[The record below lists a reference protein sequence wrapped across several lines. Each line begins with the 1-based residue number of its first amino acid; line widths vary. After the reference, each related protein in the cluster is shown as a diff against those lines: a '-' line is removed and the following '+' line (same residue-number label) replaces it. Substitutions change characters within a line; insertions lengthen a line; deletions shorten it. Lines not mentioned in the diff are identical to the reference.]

1 MVLWWFAAFGPGMR
15 LRAKTSGIIN
25 GFITAGIA
33 GDGNYGLSIWV
44 EYGLALDWRRVIPH
58 NGLNLNANLSAP
70 SYECCR
76 LHAGPAAGP
85 AVGTGV
91 RDAGESRRRFLS
103 IDTPQHQHCMGGHR
117 PASTQGLLRAC
128 QGHHL
133 STAHAAHAAP
143 AVVMR
148 DTCCFFCLLDTGTHG
163 KKQKRRWHL
172 DTGRPASKRSANSG
186 GCLETVSHSIPPQS

>member
-1 MVLWWFAAFGPGMR
+1 MR
-15 LRAKTSGIIN
+15 LRVNMSGIIN

-44 EYGLALDWRRVIPH
+44 VYGLALDWRRVIPH

-70 SYECCR
+70 SYKCCR

-103 IDTPQHQHCMGGHR
+103 IDTPQHQHCTGGHHDLPR
-117 PASTQGLLRAC
+117 RKGCSELVSGASPVNRARCARGTRRCDACCVLLFLPARHRNTRQEA
-128 QGHHL
+128 
-133 STAHAAHAAP
+133 
-143 AVVMR
+143 
-148 DTCCFFCLLDTGTHG
+148 
-163 KKQKRRWHL
+163 KKAL
-172 DTGRPASKRSANSG
+172 TP
-186 GCLETVSHSIPPQS
+186 